1 VGDKAEE
8 GFVPDPA
15 TLVLGCEGLRGRCSG
30 NDPRPRS
37 EDPRESLQR
46 GWRESSTKKMSR
58 PQSSGMRAS
67 TKRKY
72 CVREALPRDGV
83 DLNEEDVLWTIFVPS
98 GEEVLQRGGVQES
111 RRPATPTSPRNC
123 NVTTAALRQPHA
135 KHSKSPQW
143 CKPVKAGHVEQ
154 LELDGLRKASWPT

>member
-1 VGDKAEE
+1 MALSVLATSLAVTTLWLTVSSELTTPGGASPVGDKAEE

-67 TKRKY
+67 TKKKY
-72 CVREALPRDGV
+72 CGRSS
-83 DLNEEDVLWTIFVPS
+83 PS
-98 GEEVLQRGGVQES
+98 
-111 RRPATPTSPRNC
+111 
-123 NVTTAALRQPHA
+123 
-135 KHSKSPQW
+135 K
-143 CKPVKAGHVEQ
+143 
-154 LELDGLRKASWPT
+154 